1 MRQDRLQLLKY
12 GLVTALLIAS
22 WFGLASLSHNILVRA
37 SLGWVGLV
45 VIVVYW
51 GWLLRK
57 HKLRPP
63 KS

>member
-1 MRQDRLQLLKY
+1 MRQDRLQLMKSA
-12 GLVTALLIAS
+12 LVTAVLIVG
-22 WFGLASLSHNILVRA
+22 WFGLASMSHNVLVQ
-37 SLGWVGLV
+37 SLLGWIGLG
-45 VIVVYW
+45 VIAVYW